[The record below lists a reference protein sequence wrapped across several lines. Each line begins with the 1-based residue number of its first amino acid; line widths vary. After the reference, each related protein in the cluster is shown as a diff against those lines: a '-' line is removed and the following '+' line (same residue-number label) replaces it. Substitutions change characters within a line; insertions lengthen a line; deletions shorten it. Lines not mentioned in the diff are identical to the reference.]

1 MIVTEGTVAI
11 LITLRPVIE
20 TGDVIDVIILHK
32 DDSSLSLLAGE
43 ELSVL
48 QVILAL
54 QAAGFTG
61 PGFANLEERRE
72 PGDYFM

>member
-1 MIVTEGTVAI
+1 MLRRMIVTEGTVAI

-20 TGDVIDVIILHK
+20 AGDVIDVIILHK

-48 QVILAL
+48 
-54 QAAGFTG
+54 
-61 PGFANLEERRE
+61 
-72 PGDYFM
+72 

>member
-1 MIVTEGTVAI
+1 MLRRMIVTQGTCDG
-11 LITLRPVIE
+11 RPVIE

-48 QVILAL
+48 
-54 QAAGFTG
+54 
-61 PGFANLEERRE
+61 
-72 PGDYFM
+72 